1 MLLINCFIMQKHKA
15 QLPVTINWKIFTL
28 VQLVYENADNEKVVQ
43 KICSKL
49 SNIQSGHLSEE
60 FKNRNIILL
69 QKQPKNILQLLTRV
83 RFNTEINHFGHQN
96 GLFKSADKCC
106 KISSLY
112 SVEMGT
118 VITSYLQINSKKT
131 YIKKLFVIISLD

>member
-1 MLLINCFIMQKHKA
+1 M
-15 QLPVTINWKIFTL
+15 
-28 VQLVYENADNEKVVQ
+28 
-43 KICSKL
+43 

-69 QKQPKNILQLLTRV
+69 QKQPKNILQLLTRA
-83 RFNTEINHFGHQN
+83 RFNTEMNHFGHQN

-118 VITSYLQINSKKT
+118 VTTSYLQISSKKT

>member
-1 MLLINCFIMQKHKA
+1 M
-15 QLPVTINWKIFTL
+15 
-28 VQLVYENADNEKVVQ
+28 
-43 KICSKL
+43 
-49 SNIQSGHLSEE
+49 SNIQSGHLSEV